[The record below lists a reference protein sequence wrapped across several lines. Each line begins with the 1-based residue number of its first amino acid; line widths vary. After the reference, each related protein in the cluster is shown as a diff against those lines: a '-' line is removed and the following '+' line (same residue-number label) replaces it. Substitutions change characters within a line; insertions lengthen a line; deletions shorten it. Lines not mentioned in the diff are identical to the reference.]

1 MSERK
6 TYSREFKREA
16 VRQLELGEKPASVLA
31 RELGVAR
38 NKLYRWKEA
47 VDRLGEDAFPGH
59 GGRRSAK
66 PGKDNALSNENV
78 RLKKELAA
86 AREENEILKKAAAFF
101 ARELK

>member
-38 NKLYRWKEA
+38 NKLNF
-47 VDRLGEDAFPGH
+47 G
-59 GGRRSAK
+59 
-66 PGKDNALSNENV
+66 
-78 RLKKELAA
+78 LKKCYE
-86 AREENEILKKAAAFF
+86 
-101 ARELK
+101 